1 MEFCAPLAIMEISF
15 MGRYFL
21 TGAQGCIGSWIVR
34 NLVDR
39 EHEVFIYDLDVEPK
53 RLSMLLSQEEL
64 AKIHFIQGD
73 ITDYDRLKGEMRRNS
88 VTHVIHLAGLQVP
101 VCRANPRLGA
111 LVNVVGTVN
120 VFEAARSLP
129 EPIQGL
135 VYASSA
141 AVFGPQE
148 DYGEGPVGEGVQLI
162 PRTHYGVFK
171 HANEGNARIF
181 FLDHQI
187 SSVGLRPHAV
197 YGPGRDF
204 GITSGP
210 TTAMKAA
217 VLGRPFEIQF
227 GGPVSML
234 LVDDAAK
241 IFIGCAESGKTGARA
256 YNIRGDLVTVEEVIE
271 AIEEVVPAARGLIR
285 CKSNQLAIAS
295 NFSQQGLKDELG
307 QVPATPL
314 KQGIEKTVEIFRR
327 LHHENRL
334 DVSDL
339 EA

>member
-1 MEFCAPLAIMEISF
+1 M
-15 MGRYFL
+15 
-21 TGAQGCIGSWIVR
+21 
-34 NLVDR
+34 
-39 EHEVFIYDLDVEPK
+39 
-53 RLSMLLSQEEL
+53 
-64 AKIHFIQGD
+64 
-73 ITDYDRLKGEMRRNS
+73 
-88 VTHVIHLAGLQVP
+88 
-101 VCRANPRLGA
+101 
-111 LVNVVGTVN
+111 VNVVGTVN

-135 VYASSA
+135 AYASSA

-171 HANEGNARIF
+171 QSNEGNARVF
-181 FLDHQI
+181 FLDHGI

-197 YGPGRDF
+197 YGAGRDF

-217 VLGRPFEIQF
+217 ALGRPFEIQF

-234 LVDDAAK
+234 LVDDVAK
-241 IFIGCAESGKTGARA
+241 IFIGCAESSKTGARA
-256 YNIRGDLVTVEEVIE
+256 YNIRGDLVTVEEVIQ
-271 AIEEVVPAARGLIR
+271 AIEAVVPSARGMIR
-285 CKSNQLAIAS
+285 CKANPLAIAS
-295 NFSQQGLKDELG
+295 NFSQQGLKEELG

-314 KQGIEKTVEIFRR
+314 KQGIEQTVEIFRR
-327 LHHENRL
+327 LHRENRL
-334 DVSDL
+334 DLSDL

>member
-1 MEFCAPLAIMEISF
+1 MA
-15 MGRYFL
+15 RYFL

-39 EHEVFIYDLDVEPK
+39 GEDVFIYDLNLEPK
-53 RLSMLLSQEEL
+53 RISMLLSQEEL
-64 AKIHFIQGD
+64 TKIHFIQGD
-73 ITDYDRLKGEMRRNS
+73 ISDFDQLSREAQRHR
-88 VTHVIHLAGLQVP
+88 VTHIIHLAGLQVP
-101 VCRANPRLGA
+101 TCRANPRLGA
-111 LVNVVGTVN
+111 LVNVVGTIN
-120 VFEAARSLP
+120 VFESVRSMP
-129 EPIQGL
+129 GQIQGL

-148 DYGEGPVGEGVQLI
+148 DYGEAPLDESAPLL

-171 HANEGNARIF
+171 QSNEGNARVF

-217 VLGRPFEIQF
+217 VVGRPFEIQF

-234 LVDDAAK
+234 LVDDAAR
-241 IFIGCAESGKTGARA
+241 IFIECAESRKTGARA
-256 YNIRGDLVTVEEVIE
+256 YNIRGEVVTVEEVIE
-271 AIEEVVPAARGLIR
+271 AIEEVVPRARGLIR
-285 CKSNQLAIAS
+285 CRSNPLAIAS
-295 NFSQQGLKDELG
+295 NFSQQGLKEELG

-314 KQGIEKTVEIFRR
+314 KQGIEKTVEIFTR
-327 LHHENRL
+327 LHRENRL
-334 DVSDL
+334 DLSDL
-339 EA
+339 EV

>member
-1 MEFCAPLAIMEISF
+1 MA
-15 MGRYFL
+15 RYFL

-34 NLVDR
+34 NLIDR
-39 EHEVFIYDLDVEPK
+39 GNDIFIYDLDLEPK

-64 AKIHFIQGD
+64 DGIHFIQGD
-73 ITDYDRLKGEMRRNS
+73 IADFDRLKSEMQRHR

-101 VCRANPRLGA
+101 ICRANPRLGA

-120 VFEAARSLP
+120 VFEAARLLP

-135 VYASSA
+135 AYASSA

-148 DYGEGPVGEGVQLI
+148 DYGEAPVGEGVALV

-171 HANEGNARIF
+171 QSNEGNARVF

-197 YGPGRDF
+197 YGAGRDF

-210 TTAMKAA
+210 TTAVKAA

-241 IFIGCAESGKTGARA
+241 IFIECAESLKIGART
-256 YNIRGDLVTVEEVIE
+256 YNIRGELVTVEEVVQV
-271 AIEEVVPAARGLIR
+271 IEELIPEARGLIR
-285 CKSNQLAIAS
+285 CKPNPLAIAS
-295 NFSQQGLKDELG
+295 NFSQQGLKQELG
-307 QVPATPL
+307 QVPSTSL
-314 KQGIEKTVEIFRR
+314 KEGIQQTVEIFRR
-327 LHHENRL
+327 LHRENRL
-334 DVSDL
+334 DLSDL
-339 EA
+339 DT

>member
-1 MEFCAPLAIMEISF
+1 MA
-15 MGRYFL
+15 RYFL
-21 TGAQGCIGSWIVR
+21 TGAQGCIGTWIVR
-34 NLVDR
+34 NLIDR
-39 EHEVFIYDLDVEPK
+39 GNEVFVYDLDLEPK
-53 RLSMLLSQEEL
+53 RLSMLLSPEEL
-64 AKIHFIQGD
+64 DGIHFIQGD
-73 ITDYDRLKGEMRRNS
+73 ITDFDRLKGEMQRHG

-101 VCRANPRLGA
+101 VCRANPGLGA

-120 VFEAARSLP
+120 AFEAARLLP

-148 DYGEGPVGEGVQLI
+148 DYGEAPLGEGVPLL

-171 HANEGNARIF
+171 QANEGNARVF
-181 FLDHQI
+181 FLDHRI

-217 VLGRPFEIQF
+217 ALGRPFEIQF

-241 IFIGCAESGKTGARA
+241 IFVECAESPRTGARA
-256 YNIRGDLVTVEEVIE
+256 YNIRGELVNGGRGDSGHRRGGPQRPGADSMQVEPPGHRQQLQPTGVEE
-271 AIEEVVPAARGLIR
+271 
-285 CKSNQLAIAS
+285 
-295 NFSQQGLKDELG
+295 ELG
-307 QVPATPL
+307 QVPDTPL
-314 KQGIEKTVEIFRR
+314 KQGIEQTVEIFRR
-327 LHHENRL
+327 LHRENRL
-334 DVSDL
+334 DLSDL

>member
-1 MEFCAPLAIMEISF
+1 MA
-15 MGRYFL
+15 RYFL

-34 NLVDR
+34 NLIDR
-39 EHEVFIYDLDVEPK
+39 GNEVFIYDLDLEPK
-53 RLSMLLSQEEL
+53 RLSMLLSPDEL
-64 AKIHFIQGD
+64 DGIHFIQGD
-73 ITDYDRLKGEMRRNS
+73 ITDFDRLKGEMQRHR
-88 VTHVIHLAGLQVP
+88 VTHVVHLAGLQVP

-111 LVNVVGTVN
+111 MVNVVGTVN

-129 EPIQGL
+129 APIQGMA
-135 VYASSA
+135 YASSA

-148 DYGEGPVGEGVQLI
+148 DYGEGPVGESVQSS

-171 HANEGNARIF
+171 QSNEGNARVF
-181 FLDHQI
+181 FLDHGI

-217 VLGRPFEIQF
+217 ALQRPFEIQF

-241 IFIGCAESGKTGARA
+241 IFIGCAESPKTGARA
-256 YNIRGDLVTVEEVIE
+256 YNIRGELVTVEEVVQ
-271 AIEEVVPAARGLIR
+271 AIEEVVPRARGLIR
-285 CKSNQLAIAS
+285 CKANPLAIAS
-295 NFSQQGLKDELG
+295 NFSEQGLKQELG

-314 KQGIEKTVEIFRR
+314 KEGIEQTVEVFRR
-327 LHHENRL
+327 LHRENRL
-334 DVSDL
+334 DLSDL

>member
-1 MEFCAPLAIMEISF
+1 MA
-15 MGRYFL
+15 RYFL
-21 TGAQGCIGSWIVR
+21 TGAQGCIGTWIVR
-34 NLVDR
+34 NLIDR
-39 EHEVFIYDLDVEPK
+39 GDEVFIYDLDVEPK
-53 RLSMLLSQEEL
+53 RLSMLLSPEEL
-64 AKIHFIQGD
+64 GAIHFIQGD
-73 ITDYDRLKGEMRRNS
+73 ITDYDRLKGEMQRNS

-111 LVNVVGTVN
+111 MVNVVGTVN

-135 VYASSA
+135 AYASSA

-171 HANEGNARIF
+171 QSNEGNARVF
-181 FLDHQI
+181 FLDHGI

-197 YGPGRDF
+197 YGAGRDF

-217 VLGRPFEIQF
+217 ALGRPFEIQF

-234 LVDDAAK
+234 LVDDVAK
-241 IFIGCAESGKTGARA
+241 IFIGCAESSKTGARA
-256 YNIRGDLVTVEEVIE
+256 YNIRGDLVTVEEVIQ
-271 AIEEVVPAARGLIR
+271 AIEAVVPSARGMIR
-285 CKSNQLAIAS
+285 CKANPLAIAS
-295 NFSQQGLKDELG
+295 NFSQQGLKEELG

-314 KQGIEKTVEIFRR
+314 KRGIEQTVEIFRR
-327 LHHENRL
+327 LHRENRL
-334 DVSDL
+334 DLSDL
-339 EA
+339 HQE